1 MGIWPVLQH
10 LPQYKRRS
18 GRCSLGRSGSSPKS
32 SHRGR
37 EHVFVKAI
45 CSQQGAV
52 AHVDQRSDPVAKPGE
67 AIVVPTR
74 LALDEADLRASCDGF
89 AGILGHEFVGI
100 VSHVNLPDDH
110 PLARRLA
117 NARVVGDAH
126 IPCGSCELC
135 KAGLSLHCPN
145 ATMLG
150 LKERDGCFAERFAI
164 PAANLVPLEDAL
176 DDDRAI
182 FSYALG
188 RVLHASHML
197 KLEGKNYVTVLGDN
211 VLALLA
217 AQVMA
222 SQNAS
227 VRLLGT
233 RLDNLEQCTKWSV
246 KHRLWHEVGQRHDQD
261 IVFDCTGSPEALELA
276 LGLVRPRG
284 SIVLVHSTK
293 RASAIAVDAIVD
305 HELQVFGSR
314 GSAIGHA
321 VAMLHAHQVDVL
333 SLIERRLRFDDAPKV
348 FTSTLVEGSLKL
360 LFDAA

>member
-1 MGIWPVLQH
+1 VKTI
-10 LPQYKRRS
+10 RS
-18 GRCSLGRSGSSPKS
+18 QEGT
-32 SHRGR
+32 
-37 EHVFVKAI
+37 
-45 CSQQGAV
+45 V
-52 AHVDQRSDPVAKPGE
+52 AHIDQREEPVAKRGE

-74 LALDEADLRASCDGF
+74 LALDEADLAATSEGF
-89 AGILGHEFVGI
+89 TGILGHEFVG
-100 VSHVNLPDDH
+100 VVDQVNLPEDH
-110 PLARRLA
+110 PLTRRLA

-126 IPCGSCELC
+126 VPCGSCELC

-150 LKERDGCFAERFAI
+150 LKGRDGCFAERFAI

-182 FSYALG
+182 VSYALG

-197 KLEGKNYVTVLGDN
+197 KLEGKNLVTVLCDN

-222 SQNAS
+222 GQNAS

-233 RLDNLEQCTKWSV
+233 HQTNLEQCTKWSV

-284 SIVLVHSTK
+284 SIVLMHSTK
-293 RASAIAVDAIVD
+293 AASSIALEAIVE

-314 GSAIGHA
+314 GSAVGHA
-321 VAMLHAHQVDVL
+321 VAMLQANQVDVL
-333 SLIERRLRFDDAPKV
+333 SLIERRLRFEDAPKALDGR
-348 FTSTLVEGSLKL
+348 LVDGTLKL